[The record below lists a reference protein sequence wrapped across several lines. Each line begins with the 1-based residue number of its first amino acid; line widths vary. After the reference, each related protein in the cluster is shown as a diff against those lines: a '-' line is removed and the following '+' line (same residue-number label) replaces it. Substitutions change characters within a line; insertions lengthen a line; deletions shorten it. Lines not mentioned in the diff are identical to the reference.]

1 MVVECVASGD
11 GNSLDG
17 QGEDVQGGGANLIS
31 DGGRRDF
38 PAHGPTDATGE
49 GEGGHDEADKRGH
62 TEASMM
68 SGLVVG
74 RVEHCGSGVFR

>member
-1 MVVECVASGD
+1 MVECEAGGD
-11 GNSLDG
+11 GDGLDG
-17 QGEDVQGGGANLIS
+17 QGEDVQGGGANVIT
-31 DGGRRDF
+31 DGGGRDS
-38 PAHGPTDATGE
+38 PAHGPADAAGE

-68 SGLVVG
+68 SGLVAG